1 MVILWLRQR
10 QGKSGVEQ
18 GTGQG
23 YVVVSELRHGWD
35 TGKEV
40 EQVVPE
46 LRAGRTDLGGR
57 YR

>member
-1 MVILWLRQR
+1 M
-10 QGKSGVEQ
+10 EQ